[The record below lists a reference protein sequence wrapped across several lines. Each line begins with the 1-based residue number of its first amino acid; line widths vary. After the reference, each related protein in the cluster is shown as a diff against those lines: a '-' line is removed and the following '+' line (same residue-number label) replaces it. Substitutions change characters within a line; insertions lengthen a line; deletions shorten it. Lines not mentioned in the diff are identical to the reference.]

1 MTRKIQL
8 QKEKNTEL
16 KVVDVRYYKTR
27 RGVGYQCRTNI
38 QGVEICNDGNGG
50 PTFVDGYKLATSAG
64 VRRERLDDEWHLES
78 LIDEYEQEKELKERL
93 K

>member
-1 MTRKIQL
+1 M

-16 KVVDVRYYKTR
+16 KVVDIRYYKTR

-78 LIDEYEQEKELKERL
+78 LIDEHEKEKELKQ
-93 K
+93 

>member
-1 MTRKIQL
+1 M

-78 LIDEYEQEKELKERL
+78 LIDEYEQEKELNERL

>member
-1 MTRKIQL
+1 M
-8 QKEKNTEL
+8 KNTEL
-16 KVVDVRYYKTR
+16 KVVDIRYYKTR

-78 LIDEYEQEKELKERL
+78 LIDEYEQEKELNERL

>member
-1 MTRKIQL
+1 M
-8 QKEKNTEL
+8 NDTEL
-16 KVVDVRYYKTR
+16 KVVDIRYYKTR

-38 QGVEICNDGNGG
+38 QGVEICNDGDGG

-78 LIDEYEQEKELKERL
+78 LIDEHEKEKELKQ
-93 K
+93 

>member
-1 MTRKIQL
+1 M

-16 KVVDVRYYKTR
+16 KVVDIRYYKTR

-64 VRRERLDDEWHLES
+64 VRQERLDDEWHLES
-78 LIDEYEQEKELKERL
+78 LIDEYEQEKVLNERL

>member
-1 MTRKIQL
+1 M
-8 QKEKNTEL
+8 EKNIDL

-50 PTFVDGYKLATSAG
+50 PTFVDGYKMAARAG

-78 LIDEYEQEKELKERL
+78 LIDEYEQEKELNQRL

>member
-1 MTRKIQL
+1 M

-16 KVVDVRYYKTR
+16 KVVDIRYYKTR

-38 QGVEICNDGNGG
+38 HGVEICNDGNGG

-78 LIDEYEQEKELKERL
+78 LIDEHEKEKELKQ
-93 K
+93 